1 MTFLLDRSRSF
12 LKIEESNLLSLH
24 RSIHSVV
31 PSLDSCQGHPCEAFI
46 CVVQEHALQRV
57 YLALHDQ
64 QSKSNLVYIS
74 DPVKPDAKKIVALT
88 AAAHAFLEKIGF
100 EMKPININ
108 FSAAIR
114 EVIIKDVKVMRE
126 PPLAVQLDAAKFEVQ
141 TLLAEKEEAART
153 ASRREDELKRELEE
167 LRARLIALSA
177 VQPAVI
183 APPEVT
189 PVNLG
194 GEEVERFDHAA
205 VELKLQPLRE
215 EIDRLAST
223 LKSAME
229 NLKQAREEAR
239 QARKGQKNVQL
250 ENQDLREKLQTAQ
263 LELDKSAHET
273 ASLWGELR
281 HAEKRCQAALHQQ
294 LALKAVAEA
303 ANQAETAD
311 LKTEINR
318 LASELADYD
327 TIRCGEA
334 ELLRAALTEANSAL
348 SAERAKNESALREM
362 DALERNAS
370 VELKQLH
377 TKVDSLTAE
386 KQQLE
391 KIGEAI
397 KNKARG
403 EIERQ
408 QQINQ
413 AQRMAAIK
421 KLHALKDE
429 IRQLAE
435 ARAVMASPTGMPLVQ
450 SGTGIPSPPAEELH
464 GQWPANQPEC
474 FASDP
479 FGSDHAAEHVEFL
492 PDSSL
497 KGVPY
502 ASVSDVVEVYRSY
515 NTIQAAPSGKQ
526 PQRCDGFV
534 CLVTE
539 AGQCR
544 VYVAWLMNSS
554 REVLVCLPAVVAE
567 GDQACRRML
576 REGITYFERIGFFI
590 DALHLEQN
598 GEQRQAQLE
607 QLGIFWRTSLESAA

>member
-24 RSIHSVV
+24 RSIHSIV
-31 PSLDSCQGHPCEAFI
+31 PSLDSCQGHLCEAFI

-64 QSKSNLVYIS
+64 QSKSNHVFIS
-74 DPVKPDAKKIVALT
+74 APVKPDAKKIAALT
-88 AAAHAFLEKIGF
+88 QAAHAFLEKTGF

-126 PPLAVQLDAAKFEVQ
+126 PPLTVQLDAAKFEVQ
-141 TLLAEKEEAART
+141 RLLAEKEEAART
-153 ASRREDELKRELEE
+153 ASRRESELKGELDELK
-167 LRARLIALSA
+167 ARHVALSA
-177 VQPAVI
+177 PQAAVI
-183 APPEVT
+183 APAVI
-189 PVNLG
+189 PVKLD
-194 GEEVERFDHAA
+194 GEETESVDHAT
-205 VELKLQPLRE
+205 VELKLQPLRG
-215 EIDRLAST
+215 EIDRLAT
-223 LKSAME
+223 ALKSAVE
-229 NLKQAREEAR
+229 NLKLAKEEAR
-239 QARKGQKNVQL
+239 QARKGHKNVQL
-250 ENQDLREKLQTAQ
+250 ENQELREKLQAAQ
-263 LELDKSAHET
+263 RELDKSSHEI
-273 ASLWGELR
+273 ASLRVELR
-281 HAEKRCQAALHQQ
+281 QAGKLHQAVLHEQ

-311 LKTEINR
+311 LKTELNR
-318 LASELADYD
+318 LASELAGYD
-327 TIRCGEA
+327 TTRSGEV

-413 AQRMAAIK
+413 AQRSAAIK

-435 ARAVMASPTGMPLVQ
+435 ARAVMASPTGMPLVP
-450 SGTGIPSPPAEELH
+450 SGTGIPASPADEWHE
-464 GQWPANQPEC
+464 QWSANQPES

-479 FGSDHAAEHVEFL
+479 FGSDHAAENVEFL

-502 ASVSDVVEVYRSY
+502 TSASDVVEVYRSY

-607 QLGIFWRTSLESAA
+607 QLGIFWRSSIESAA